1 MTPFIDSGRE
11 GGFSKKVARGH
22 VKQRINGPRTS
33 ALTLI
38 LVDARASVTKGPAR
52 WAGSGEDWATTRR
65 WSRRLFLW
73 DPSAKRCPTRT
84 SPRRRQAPRSPETT
98 FKNVPGPRRCQRAK
112 CCRCSQG
119 DALYATK
126 RPGNNSAGA
135 RQPRH
140 RAYKCCFKCPW
151 TTIRAAW
158 PGIEH
163 ELARRVE
170 AGHGL
175 EPPR

>member
-1 MTPFIDSGRE
+1 MISYYLSNQYQIVD
-11 GGFSKKVARGH
+11 
-22 VKQRINGPRTS
+22 N
-33 ALTLI
+33 I
-38 LVDARASVTKGPAR
+38 LNPLRKDQLAGPAVGR
-52 WAGSGEDWATTRR
+52 TGRQRAVGLRNF
-65 WSRRLFLW
+65 FLW

-98 FKNVPGPRRCQRAK
+98 FENVPGPRRCQREK

-140 RAYKCCFKCPW
+140 RAYKGCFKCPW
-151 TTIRAAW
+151 TAIRAAW

-170 AGHGL
+170 AAHGL